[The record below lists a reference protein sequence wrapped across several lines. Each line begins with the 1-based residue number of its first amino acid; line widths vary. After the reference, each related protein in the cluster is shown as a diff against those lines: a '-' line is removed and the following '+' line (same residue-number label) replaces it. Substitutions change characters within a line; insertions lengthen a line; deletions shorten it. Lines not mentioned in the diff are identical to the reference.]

1 MYIFIR
7 EDLPHAYQ
15 IVQAAHATH
24 QAGIRFGEVEAPP
37 HEPYHTLQTHFVL
50 IGAKDEKALQEI
62 AMHLDFHQIEHEMF
76 YEPDHDTGY
85 TAIATKP
92 LCGDE
97 RKALRKFNTY
107 KGEENG
113 HGNNG

>member
-24 QAGIRFGEVEAPP
+24 QAGIRFGKTELP
-37 HEPYHTLQTHFVL
+37 THFVL
-50 IGAKDEKALQEI
+50 IGAKDEKALAKI
-62 AMHLDFHQIEHEMF
+62 AFDLERQGIEFEFF

-85 TAIATKP
+85 TAIATRP

-97 RKALRKFNTY
+97 RKPFRKYNTY
-107 KGEENG
+107 QGE
-113 HGNNG
+113 NNGKCNIS